1 MLSIFMADNGW
12 KCEKWG
18 KDVNGKL
25 IFYEQGG
32 ENLNKS
38 WVGATMYK
46 IDLKREAHFGRQRL
60 KTENTDEQQN
70 KV

>member
-1 MLSIFMADNGW
+1 MLSIILADYEW
-12 KCEKWG
+12 KCG
-18 KDVNGKL
+18 KRGKVVNGKL

-46 IDLKREAHFGRQRL
+46 IDLKRGPHFGPHR
-60 KTENTDEQQN
+60 
-70 KV
+70 